1 MNKKSYAL
9 WKVLKTSED
18 EEECIKYRDALP
30 GTSVMRL
37 FLKFDE
43 SEPSYTVYQTLIENS
58 SKEKC
63 IKYRDA
69 LPEEERK
76 NIVIIEKIKDI
87 RPEP

>member
-18 EEECIKYRDALP
+18 GEECIKYRN
-30 GTSVMRL
+30 

-87 RPEP
+87 RPEPLKGRLSLEV